1 MDTSRGYT
9 EMPLTVFVDSPTDE
23 NLKKVNDIL
32 RESITPYESFVH
44 TFGKERVRYDER
56 TNAFYFT
63 GLDK

>member
-1 MDTSRGYT
+1 MGTDRGYK
-9 EMPLTVFVDSPTDE
+9 EMPLTVFVDPPTEE
-23 NLKKVNDIL
+23 NLKKVGDIL

-44 TFGKERVRYDER
+44 TFGKKRVRYDER